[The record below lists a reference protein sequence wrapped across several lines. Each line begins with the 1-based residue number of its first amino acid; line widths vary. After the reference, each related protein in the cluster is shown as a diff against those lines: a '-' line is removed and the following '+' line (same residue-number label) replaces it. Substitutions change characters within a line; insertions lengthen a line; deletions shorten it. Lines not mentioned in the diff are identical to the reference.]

1 MYVCAGVVEGGG
13 GEGNFTPC
21 WFFLNNSEMV
31 KAVTLAFCSIQHQ
44 FIRDVR
50 AKFGIPNLPHSPDI
64 AQNSD
69 EVVSDFWISDQPL

>member
-1 MYVCAGVVEGGG
+1 MCVRVWWKEG

-64 AQNSD
+64 GQNSD
-69 EVVSDFWISDQPL
+69 EVVSDF